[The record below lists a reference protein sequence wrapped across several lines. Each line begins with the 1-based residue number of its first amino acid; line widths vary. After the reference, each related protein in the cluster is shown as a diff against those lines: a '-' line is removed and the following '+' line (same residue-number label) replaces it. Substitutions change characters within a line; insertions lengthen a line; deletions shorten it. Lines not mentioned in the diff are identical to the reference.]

1 MLGAWY
7 VGAAS
12 WRRGFRSLI
21 FLGLVAGLVGGVL
34 IGALAGARRTES
46 AYDRLLTASGGPH
59 EVLFATADS
68 ARIESFLDQ
77 SPSVARY
84 APAAGLIGR
93 RAPQEDWY
101 SLYAPSKSP
110 EIGHPVLERGRLP
123 RPDRADEVYIT
134 LRTAQNTGL
143 KLGDQINFDS
153 YSRKQ
158 TSVVINN
165 PWTPPA
171 GARIAAR
178 VVGIV
183 RDPTDAQLS
192 QTIKIVYGT
201 RAFARE
207 HAGDATFTMLAIWLK
222 GGPNDAPQFEREL
235 AQFAQTLPD
244 NTIPFSATSSLDDA
258 NAANHSAHTV
268 AIGLAIFT
276 VVAAL
281 AGLIA
286 MVQATRRY
294 FARDDN
300 DSRALLALGATR
312 YDRTA
317 TSVIGMLPA
326 IVIAPIAAV
335 VIAYASSYAFPLGA
349 TRTLEPD
356 PGFHADVFVLGVGAV
371 AWLLVTI
378 VLTATIAW
386 GTSATRARPARAGS
400 SGRAVDNASGATAL
414 PASIGVRFAFLP
426 GARARTLRRTAIAGA
441 VIAVVGV
448 VGSSVF
454 ASSLHGLTATPA
466 RYGLAFDVSLEIPTV
481 GSEPV
486 LASLM
491 GNPDLSAISEVRSG
505 DVDVEGRTV
514 TAYAVVPRKG
524 SINAVVR
531 SGRLPRSSQEI
542 ALGPKLL
549 ADAHKHV
556 GDTVN
561 ITSGANTQR
570 LKIVGTTLS
579 PESQSNAF
587 NAEAVLSPTALLHN
601 SPNLGVEVLG
611 RIRPGANHREVIDAL
626 DRQFPYAV
634 SDESL
639 PRAPGPIRNL
649 EQIVRLPLVLAL
661 FFALLGA
668 AAIGQAVFATTGE
681 RRRDLAVLR
690 ALGFTRRQVR
700 VVVGAAASSFGMLAL
715 ALGIPLGILAG
726 KFGWAAVAKQVFVDP
741 AMQIPA
747 LAVVAIGVGFLAF
760 AGVVAL
766 LPARLA
772 LRRSPGAA
780 LRSE

>member
-1 MLGAWY
+1 MSGAWY
-7 VGAAS
+7 VGSAG
-12 WRRGFRSLI
+12 WRRRFRSLL
-21 FLGLVAGLVGGVL
+21 FLGLIAGLVGGVL

-46 AYDRLLTASGGPH
+46 AYGRLLAASGAPH
-59 EVLFATADS
+59 EVVFATADT

-84 APAAGLIGR
+84 EPAAGMIGR

-101 SLYAPSKSP
+101 SLYAPIASP
-110 EIGHPVLERGRLP
+110 EIWHPVLERGRLP

-143 KLGDQINFDS
+143 KLGDQITFDA
-153 YSRKQ
+153 YSRRQ
-158 TSVVINN
+158 TSAIITN
-165 PWTPPA
+165 PWTPPG
-171 GARIAAR
+171 GARIAAH

-192 QTIKIVYGT
+192 QTIKIVFGSP
-201 RAFARE
+201 AFAHE
-207 HAGDATFTMLAIWLK
+207 HVNDTTFTLLAIWLK
-222 GGPNDAPQFEREL
+222 GGPSHAPQFEREL
-235 AQFAQTLPD
+235 AQFAQTLPE

-258 NAANHSAHTV
+258 AAANRSSHTV
-268 AIGLAIFT
+268 AVGLAIFA

-286 MVQATRRY
+286 MVQTTRRY
-294 FARDDN
+294 FARGDEA
-300 DSRALLALGATR
+300 SRALLALGATH

-326 IVIAPIAAV
+326 LVLTPIAAV
-335 VIAYASSYAFPLGA
+335 LIAYVTSYAFPLGS
-349 TRTLEPD
+349 TRALEPH
-356 PGFHADVFVLGVGAV
+356 PGLRADVFVLAVGALLWV
-371 AWLLVTI
+371 AVTI
-378 VLTATIAW
+378 VLTTVVAW
-386 GTSATRARPARAGS
+386 VASATRTRPARVGS

-426 GARARTLRRTAIAGA
+426 GASARTLRRTAIAGT

-448 VGSSVF
+448 VGCSVF
-454 ASSLHGLTATPA
+454 ASSLRELTGTPG
-466 RYGLAFDVSLEIPTV
+466 RYGLAFDVSLEVPTV

-486 LASLM
+486 LARLLS
-491 GNPDLSAISEVRSG
+491 NHDISAISEVRSG

-524 SINAVVR
+524 TINAVLR
-531 SGRLPRSSQEI
+531 SGRLPRGSGEI

-549 ADAHKHV
+549 VDTHTHV
-556 GDTVN
+556 GGTVQ
-561 ITSGANTQR
+561 ITSGTKTR
-570 LKIVGTTLS
+570 RMKVVGTTLS

-587 NAEAVLSPTALLHN
+587 NAEAVLSPNALLHD
-601 SPNLGVEVLG
+601 SPNLGVEVMA
-611 RIRPGANHREVIDAL
+611 RIRPGANHRAVIANL

-634 SDESL
+634 SDESI

-649 EQIVRLPLVLAL
+649 QQIVRLPLVLAL

-700 VVVGAAASSFGMLAL
+700 VVVGAAASSFGVLAL

-726 KFGWAAVAKQVFVDP
+726 KFGWSAVAKQLFVDS
-741 AMQIPA
+741 ATLIPA
-747 LAVVAIGVGFLAF
+747 LAVVAIGVSFLAF
-760 AGVVAL
+760 AGAIAL

-780 LRSE
+780 LRAE